1 MVGLERFQEKRVAV
15 SRPELRQTKSW
26 TGQRFH
32 QSLTP
37 HGIADGEGPV
47 QPKRSARDID
57 QIAARETAAYLRRAS
72 ITYLECC
79 ISLMMT
85 HLQREEVASILER
98 EADMLRNLD

>member
-1 MVGLERFQEKRVAV
+1 M
-15 SRPELRQTKSW
+15 
-26 TGQRFH
+26 
-32 QSLTP
+32 
-37 HGIADGEGPV
+37 